1 VSLLDVD
8 LALRRTSA
16 PVWIACALGAAAL
29 AIYALATVPLNARI
43 EERAREHAQVQHAAI
58 ESGITRLPEKTLIE
72 ERLEVFVA
80 TLGEK
85 SMLTAF
91 VSTVFEQAGKHDL
104 ALAQAE
110 YKLEF
115 DKVGEYHT
123 YQMTL
128 PVRGAYPRLRGFVD
142 ATLAQIPSA
151 ALEDVDFTRDG
162 IGATQAEARLRF
174 VFFQKDGPE

>member
-16 PVWIACALGAAAL
+16 PFWIASVLAAAAL
-29 AIYALATVPLNARI
+29 AIYALATLPLNARI
-43 EERAREHAQVQHAAI
+43 EQRAHEQERVRQAAL

-72 ERLEVFVA
+72 ERLEAFVA

-85 SMLTAF
+85 RMLTKF
-91 VSTVFEQAGKHDL
+91 VSTVFEQAGKYDL
-104 ALAQAE
+104 ALAQAD

-115 DKVGEYHT
+115 DKVGEYHA

-162 IGATQAEARLRF
+162 IGATQAEAKLRF
-174 VFFQKDGPE
+174 VFFLKDGSS

>member
-1 VSLLDVD
+1 
-8 LALRRTSA
+8 
-16 PVWIACALGAAAL
+16 
-29 AIYALATVPLNARI
+29 
-43 EERAREHAQVQHAAI
+43 
-58 ESGITRLPEKTLIE
+58 
-72 ERLEVFVA
+72 
-80 TLGEK
+80 
-85 SMLTAF
+85 MLTAS

-115 DKVGEYHT
+115 DKVGGYHT

-151 ALEDVDFTRDG
+151 ALVDVDFTRDG
-162 IGATQAEARLRF
+162 IGATQAEVKLRF
-174 VFFQKDGPE
+174 VFFLKDQPS

>member
-1 VSLLDVD
+1 VSLLDID
-8 LALRRTSA
+8 LALRRASA

-29 AIYALATVPLNARI
+29 AIYAFATVPLNARI
-43 EERAREHAQVQHAAI
+43 EERTREHARVQQAAA
-58 ESGITRLPEKTLIE
+58 ESGITRPPEKTLIE
-72 ERLEVFVA
+72 ERLDAFVA

-85 SMLTAF
+85 RMLTAY

-104 ALAQAE
+104 ALAQAV

-115 DKVGEYHT
+115 DKIGEYHT

-162 IGATQAEARLRF
+162 IGATQAEAKLRF
-174 VFFQKDGPE
+174 VFFLKDAPS